1 MDVSFE
7 TARRIVTVGLLG
19 LVLFPYY
26 SYLFLRFDQD
36 KVARMDDAFQK
47 SEFYTRYNGLVDFL
61 VDMMFYVLR
70 SIRRFSFSC
79 YK

>member
-47 SEFYTRYNGLVDFL
+47 SEFYRVITG
-61 VDMMFYVLR
+61 
-70 SIRRFSFSC
+70 
-79 YK
+79 